1 MNELIGKKIENYHII
16 SVLGRGGM
24 GVVYEAIDEKLNRK
38 VAIKVLNSS
47 QISNRK
53 HIIERFRNE
62 ARNHAQLLHPNIVTV
77 YGFLEFDNQFA
88 IIMEFVEGESLD
100 KVIERNKRLHVY
112 DIVYITLQLLEG
124 IGYAHSK
131 GYIHRDIKPSNII
144 VNSEGTVKIMD
155 FGISK
160 SLYEEMSKTK
170 TGARV
175 GTIYYMSPEQIKGQ
189 PITPLTDIYSIGC
202 TVYEMLTG
210 LPPFFSQ
217 NEFEVMDGH
226 LHKAV
231 VPVYESTPELSAE
244 LNRVLSKL
252 LSKNPTKRY
261 QSCNEVIIAF
271 HFLDQFLKEAES
283 DYFEHQK
290 RRRILSRRKSII
302 GFTSLIT
309 IFAALIFFVFFQVKD
324 FMENKGYTIFEDGNS
339 SGMEQLEIDSSFVLA
354 KEIPLNTELSLKS
367 GYFNN
372 VGGIIVGDSG
382 LVITYNKR
390 TKNWSKERVSVNT
403 NFTDCCITP
412 NGEFYIVGN
421 NSTYL
426 QGKPVRGFIK
436 QNIVNENHTLFSV
449 DFNDYRTGII
459 VGNKGIILRCSD
471 GGKTWSSINQNSFN
485 SFFDFQFIDNK
496 TGFAIGTNGTILR
509 TDDLG
514 MNWKTIESNTD
525 KYLKSISFLNDKI
538 GLIVGG
544 GGTIL
549 KTVNGGEDWDL
560 TENIVDNAFN
570 KVKFINNKL
579 VIIVGNRGTVLISEN
594 KGEKW
599 KLVEKKYFNN
609 WNDILRMLNGKIYLV
624 GDNGKLVEL
633 IEGEI

>member
-1 MNELIGKKIENYHII
+1 MNELIGKRIENYLII
-16 SVLGRGGM
+16 SVLGKGGM
-24 GVVYEAIDEKLNRK
+24 GIVYEAIDEKLHRK

-47 QISNRK
+47 QIANK
-53 HIIERFRNE
+53 AHIIERFRNE

-88 IIMEFVEGESLD
+88 IVMEYVEGESLD
-100 KVIERNKRLHVY
+100 KVIEKNKRLHVY

-160 SLYEEMSKTK
+160 SLYEEMPKTK

-210 LPPFFSQ
+210 LPPFYSQ
-217 NEFEVMDGH
+217 NEFDVMDGH
-226 LHKAV
+226 LHK
-231 VPVYESTPELSAE
+231 PVNPIYETTPELSAE

-252 LSKNPTKRY
+252 LSKDPTKRY

-271 HFLDQFLKEAES
+271 HFLDQFLKESES

-290 RRRILSRRKSII
+290 RRRVLSRRKSII
-302 GFTSLIT
+302 GFTSLIL
-309 IFAALIFFVFFQVKD
+309 IFAALIVFVFFQVKD
-324 FMENKGYTIFEDGNS
+324 FMQNRGYAIFESGNTS
-339 SGMEQLEIDSSFVLA
+339 QLTLEIDSSFSFA
-354 KEIPLNTELSLKS
+354 KAIPLGTELPIKS
-367 GYFNN
+367 GYYNN
-372 VGGIIVGDSG
+372 TGGIIVGDSG
-382 LVITYNKR
+382 LVMSYDSR
-390 TKNWSKERVSVNT
+390 TNSWIKEKVDPNVNY
-403 NFTDCCITP
+403 TDCCITQ
-412 NGEFYIVGN
+412 NGEYYIVGN
-421 NSTYL
+421 NSTCLY
-426 QGKPVRGFIK
+426 GKPVRGFTTRTIA
-436 QNIVNENHTLFSV
+436 NENHTLFGI
-449 DFNDYRTGII
+449 DFNDHRNGVI

-471 GGKTWSSINQNSFN
+471 GGENWSSIYENSFN
-485 SFFDFQFIDNK
+485 SLFDFQFVDNK
-496 TGFAIGTNGTILR
+496 TGYAVGMNGTILR

-514 MNWKTIESNTD
+514 MTWTAVESNTE
-525 KYLKSISFLNDKI
+525 KYLKSISFLNNKV

-549 KTVNGGEDWDL
+549 KTIDGGESWRLLD
-560 TENIVDNAFN
+560 NISDNALN
-570 KVKFINNKL
+570 KVKFIHNKL
-579 VIIVGNRGTVLISEN
+579 AIIVGSHGTVLVSEDQ
-594 KGEKW
+594 GENW
-599 KLVEKKYFNN
+599 KLVESKYFNN
-609 WNDILRMLNGKIYLV
+609 WNDILLGPKNNIYLL
-624 GDNGKLVEL
+624 GDKGKFVEL
-633 IEGEI
+633 KEGES